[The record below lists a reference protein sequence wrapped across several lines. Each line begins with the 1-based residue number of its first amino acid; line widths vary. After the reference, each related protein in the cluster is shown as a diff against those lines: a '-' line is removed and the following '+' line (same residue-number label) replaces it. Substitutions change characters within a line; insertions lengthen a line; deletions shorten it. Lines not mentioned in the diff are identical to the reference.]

1 MLTNNCRKKC
11 VQSKL
16 LTIKFVKKS
25 HLKTVLPNKS
35 LKILSRG
42 ITKQSNEVTSNEY
55 RCNGKPSKGKKFRRV
70 KNFKIVF

>member
-42 ITKQSNEVTSNEY
+42 ITKQSNEVTNNE
-55 RCNGKPSKGKKFRRV
+55 
-70 KNFKIVF
+70 